1 MKEMKEVIRDI
12 RCKLREADKY
22 AKEAVKHKMEYPE
35 VSSTYARIAND
46 DMEHVKML
54 KNAGHDMVEKYG
66 DATAKAVWAIEC
78 EMAEE
83 DIAHVKR
90 MLSEYR

>member
-22 AKEAVKHKMEYPE
+22 AKEAVKHKIEYPE
-35 VSSTYARIAND
+35 VASVYARIAND
-46 DMEHVKML
+46 DMEHVHML
-54 KNAGHDMVEKYG
+54 KNAGHDMIEKHG
-66 DATAKAVWAIEC
+66 DMTDKAVWKIEH

-83 DIAHVKR
+83 DAMQIKR
-90 MLSEYR
+90 MLGEYR